1 MLTTKEAAEILDVN
15 PQTIRD
21 YIHRGAI
28 EAEKKGPHYYV
39 NKKELEKVIPRKIDI
54 IPNMMR
60 GDD

>member
-28 EAEKKGPHYYV
+28 EAEKKGPEERLPVTNIGRKGH
-39 NKKELEKVIPRKIDI
+39 NEK
-54 IPNMMR
+54 NY
-60 GDD
+60 